1 VSWQTLFHH
10 AGLPQGY
17 RTSVR
22 DITERKQ
29 SEDELRA
36 AHAEAERAN
45 RAKSRFLA
53 AASHDLR
60 QPLQAMTMFVA
71 ALKAGALPPES
82 RPIIGSIQASLKATN
97 ELLDSLLDVSR
108 LDAGVLQPRLRAV
121 SAVDLVERI
130 ADEFAQAALERDLEL
145 RTFPVGAMIETDPA
159 LLGRILLNLVSNAV
173 RYTQQGGVL
182 IGCRRRGDRLRFE
195 VCDTGIGIPETELG
209 RIFEEFYQID
219 NPERDRA
226 RGLGLGL
233 AIVDR
238 MAQLLGCR
246 VEVRSRPGRGSRFA
260 IEVPLAAVPAAA
272 ARATNGGGLAG
283 SFLLAIEDEP
293 NQRRAMEALFRQWGC
308 EVATAGSAE
317 EALAKLTWAARPIDA
332 IVADYRLR
340 EGATGAEAI
349 RKIRRALN
357 RPVPGLILTGDTEPS
372 RLAEAQAS
380 GFELL
385 HKPVDPDRLRTSLRQ
400 AIQRAG

>member
-1 VSWQTLFHH
+1 
-10 AGLPQGY
+10 
-17 RTSVR
+17 
-22 DITERKQ
+22 
-29 SEDELRA
+29 
-36 AHAEAERAN
+36 
-45 RAKSRFLA
+45 
-53 AASHDLR
+53 
-60 QPLQAMTMFVA
+60 
-71 ALKAGALPPES
+71 
-82 RPIIGSIQASLKATN
+82 
-97 ELLDSLLDVSR
+97 
-108 LDAGVLQPRLRAV
+108 
-121 SAVDLVERI
+121 
-130 ADEFAQAALERDLEL
+130 
-145 RTFPVGAMIETDPA
+145 
-159 LLGRILLNLVSNAV
+159 
-173 RYTQQGGVL
+173 
-182 IGCRRRGDRLRFE
+182 
-195 VCDTGIGIPETELG
+195 
-209 RIFEEFYQID
+209 
-219 NPERDRA
+219 
-226 RGLGLGL
+226 
-233 AIVDR
+233 

-272 ARATNGGGLAG
+272 ARAPNGGGLAG